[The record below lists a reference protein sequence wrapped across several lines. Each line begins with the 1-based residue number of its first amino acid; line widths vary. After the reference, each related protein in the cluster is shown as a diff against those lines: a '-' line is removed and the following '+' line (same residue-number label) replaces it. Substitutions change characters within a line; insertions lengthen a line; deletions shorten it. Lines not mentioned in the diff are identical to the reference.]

1 MPFTSPEWVPTVQD
15 ADIPSS
21 ISLDRFMLSEQHGRH
36 PLGLSRP
43 PFTCALSG
51 KSYSATQL
59 AERVDHL
66 ARALCDELGFDPHKG
81 SEWEKVV
88 AIYSLNTIDYTT
100 VAWAVHRIGG
110 ILTCVS
116 AAYNS
121 DEVAFQLRDSG
132 AKAVFTCAPL
142 LETCKKGIAASSS
155 PGSKVFILPLPE
167 EVTPPSVKTDG
178 LKTIENLIQHGS
190 TLPPIRPSDES
201 WKAGEG
207 AEKIAFLCYSSGT
220 SGLPKGVKISH
231 KNCISNI
238 LQMTAYESLDRNK
251 QIQATGDKN
260 YTESCLGLL
269 PFSHIYGLIVLIHVG
284 PYRGD
289 GVIVM
294 PKYDFT
300 GMLQAIERYKINI
313 LYLVPPMIIH
323 MTNQKAA
330 SKKFDLSSVR
340 AAFSGAAPL
349 GSSTAAELKEMFP
362 DWALRQGYGST
373 ESCTVVTSTATHDI
387 WLGSVGSILPGM
399 TVRLMDADGQ
409 EVTGYDQPGELWVK
423 SPSVVPGYHLREGA
437 DKETFVDG
445 PDGRYLRTG
454 DEAVVRR
461 SPLGHEHVF
470 ITDRIKELI
479 KVKGYQV
486 APAELEAILLTHE
499 AVSDCVVIGVYSERE
514 GEVPKAFV
522 VRAPGSIEESDVVV
536 KRSIMRHVQK
546 QVSRYKWLAG
556 GIEFIDAVPKSPSG
570 KILRRLIRDQ
580 EKAKARE
587 RGAKL

>member
-1 MPFTSPEWVPTVQD
+1 
-15 ADIPSS
+15 
-21 ISLDRFMLSEQHGRH
+21 
-36 PLGLSRP
+36 
-43 PFTCALSG
+43 
-51 KSYSATQL
+51 
-59 AERVDHL
+59 
-66 ARALCDELGFDPHKG
+66 
-81 SEWEKVV
+81 
-88 AIYSLNTIDYTT
+88 
-100 VAWAVHRIGG
+100 
-110 ILTCVS
+110 
-116 AAYNS
+116 
-121 DEVAFQLRDSG
+121 
-132 AKAVFTCAPL
+132 
-142 LETCKKGIAASSS
+142 
-155 PGSKVFILPLPE
+155 
-167 EVTPPSVKTDG
+167 
-178 LKTIENLIQHGS
+178 
-190 TLPPIRPSDES
+190 
-201 WKAGEG
+201 
-207 AEKIAFLCYSSGT
+207 
-220 SGLPKGVKISH
+220 
-231 KNCISNI
+231 
-238 LQMTAYESLDRNK
+238 
-251 QIQATGDKN
+251 
-260 YTESCLGLL
+260 L

-399 TVRLMDADGQ
+399 TVRLMDPDGK

-437 DKETFVDG
+437 DKETFVDR

-461 SPLGHEHVF
+461 SPRGHEHVF

-522 VRAPGSIEESDVVV
+522 VRAPGSIEESDVLV